1 MLVQNRQGCC
11 ATFGHHTSLALAPC
25 SRVMA
30 LAVLISSKSKYL
42 RASELEFWAPL
53 FLTLFMASACS
64 KEQAA
69 PAPRMAAIPVTVSK
83 VTQRAM
89 PVQLNAIGNVGGYT
103 VSVEAQVAGELLD
116 VHFKE
121 GDFVHQGQ
129 LLFTIDSRPYEA
141 ALAQAQAT
149 LMRDKAIAANG
160 RAQAQRVSKLL
171 ADGVVSP
178 SDADSS
184 TSAAAAA
191 EAAVAADEAA
201 LKTAQLNLEYCKIY
215 SPMDGRTGAVLVKPG
230 NLVKVADVPIVVIK
244 RLSPIPV
251 DFTVPQEY
259 LRDITKHLAARPLR
273 VEATVPNSLAP
284 PEIGKLVFVENVVDA
299 TTGTIRLRALFENSN
314 NALWPG
320 LYVKTVM
327 TLAEQS
333 NATVI
338 PSQAI
343 TAGQQGSFVY
353 VVQTDGTVAPRAV
366 VSSRNVAG
374 QAVIDKG
381 LKPGETVVT
390 DGQVRLVPGARVQI
404 RDN

>member
-1 MLVQNRQGCC
+1 MD
-11 ATFGHHTSLALAPC
+11 GHPTVLA
-25 SRVMA
+25 R
-30 LAVLISSKSKYL
+30 SKSKFL
-42 RASELEFWAPL
+42 FGSELGFWAAFFFILLAP
-53 FLTLFMASACS
+53 SGCS

-69 PAPRMAAIPVTVSK
+69 PAPRAAATPVIVSK

-89 PVQLNAIGNVGGYT
+89 PVQLTAIGNVGGYT
-103 VSVEAQVAGELLD
+103 VSVEAQVAGELLE
-116 VHFKE
+116 VHFTE
-121 GDFVHQGQ
+121 GDFVHKGQ
-129 LLFTIDSRPYEA
+129 LLFTIDPRPYEA
-141 ALAQAQAT
+141 ALAQRQAT
-149 LMRDKAIAANG
+149 LMRDKAVAANS
-160 RAQAQRVSKLL
+160 RAHAQRISKLL
-171 ADGVVSP
+171 SDGVVSP
-178 SDADSS
+178 SDAEAS

-191 EAAVAADEAA
+191 EATVAADEAE
-201 LKTAQLNLEYCKIY
+201 LNTAQLNLEYCKIY

-251 DFTVPQEY
+251 DFTLPQEY
-259 LRDITKHLAARPLR
+259 LPDIKKYLAVRPLR
-273 VEATVPNSLAP
+273 VEATVPHSSGR
-284 PEIGKLVFVENVVDA
+284 PEVGKLVFVDNAIDT
-299 TTGTIRLRALFENSN
+299 TTGTIRVRALVDNSS

-320 LYVKTVM
+320 LYVNTLV

-353 VVQTDGTVAPRAV
+353 VVQADGTVAPRAV
-366 VSSRNVAG
+366 ASSRSVEG

-404 RDN
+404 KNNLSD

>member
-1 MLVQNRQGCC
+1 
-11 ATFGHHTSLALAPC
+11 
-25 SRVMA
+25 
-30 LAVLISSKSKYL
+30 
-42 RASELEFWAPL
+42 
-53 FLTLFMASACS
+53 
-64 KEQAA
+64 
-69 PAPRMAAIPVTVSK
+69 
-83 VTQRAM
+83 M
-89 PVQLNAIGNVGGYT
+89 PVQLTAIGNVGGYT

-121 GDFVHQGQ
+121 GDFVHKGQ
-129 LLFTIDSRPYEA
+129 LLFTIDPRPYDA
-141 ALAQAQAT
+141 ALARTQAT
-149 LMRDKAIAANG
+149 LMRDKAVAANS
-160 RAQAQRVSKLL
+160 RAQAQRISKLL
-171 ADGVVSP
+171 TDGVVSP

-191 EAAVAADEAA
+191 EATVAADEAA
-201 LKTAQLNLEYCKIY
+201 LKTAQLDLEYCTIY

-259 LRDITKHLAARPLR
+259 LPAKPLR
-273 VEATVPNSLAP
+273 VEATVPNSLGP
-284 PEIGKLVFVENVVDA
+284 PEVGKLVFVENAVDA

-320 LYVKTVM
+320 LYVNTVI
-327 TLAEQS
+327 TLAEES

-343 TAGQQGSFVY
+343 TAGQQGSLVY
-353 VVQTDGTVAPRAV
+353 VVEADGTVAPRAV
-366 VSSRNVAG
+366 VSSRSVGG

-390 DGQVRLVPGARVQI
+390 DGQVRLVPGAKVQI
-404 RDN
+404 KNN

>member
-1 MLVQNRQGCC
+1 VIASSESNFPSESKLGLWAASFFILVAASGC
-11 ATFGHHTSLALAPC
+11 A
-25 SRVMA
+25 
-30 LAVLISSKSKYL
+30 
-42 RASELEFWAPL
+42 
-53 FLTLFMASACS
+53 
-64 KEQAA
+64 KEHAA
-69 PAPRMAAIPVTVSK
+69 PAPHAAAVPVTVSK

-89 PVQLNAIGNVGGYT
+89 PVQLTAIGNVGGYT

-121 GDFVHQGQ
+121 GDFVHKGQ
-129 LLFTIDSRPYEA
+129 LLFTIDPRPYEA
-141 ALAQAQAT
+141 ALAQAQAQ
-149 LMRDKAIAANG
+149 LSRDKAVAANG
-160 RAQAQRVSKLL
+160 RAQAQRISKLL
-171 ADGVVSP
+171 TDGVVSP

-191 EAAVAADEAA
+191 EATVAADEAA
-201 LKTAQLNLEYCKIY
+201 LKTAQLNLQYCNIY

-251 DFTVPQEY
+251 DFLVPQEY
-259 LRDITKHLAARPLR
+259 LPEITKRLAARPLR
-273 VEATVPNSLAP
+273 VEATVPNSSGP
-284 PEIGKLVFVENVVDA
+284 PEVGKLVFVDNAVDT
-299 TTGTIRLRALFENSN
+299 TTGTIRLRALFENSS

-320 LYVKTVM
+320 LYVNAVM
-327 TLAEQS
+327 TLSEES

-343 TAGQQGSFVY
+343 TAGQQGSLVY
-353 VVQTDGTVAPRAV
+353 VVEADGTVAPRAV
-366 VSSRNVAG
+366 VSSRSVGG

-390 DGQVRLVPGARVQI
+390 DGQVRLVPGAKIQI
-404 RDN
+404 KNN

>member
-1 MLVQNRQGCC
+1 VIG
-11 ATFGHHTSLALAPC
+11 
-25 SRVMA
+25 
-30 LAVLISSKSKYL
+30 SSESKCPF
-42 RASELEFWAPL
+42 ASELGFWA
-53 FLTLFMASACS
+53 ASFFILLAASGCS
-64 KEQAA
+64 KEHAA
-69 PAPRMAAIPVTVSK
+69 PAPRLAAIPVTVSK

-89 PVQLNAIGNVGGYT
+89 PVQLTAIGNVGGYT

-121 GDFVHQGQ
+121 GDFVHKGQ
-129 LLFTIDSRPYEA
+129 LLFTIDPRPYEA
-141 ALAQAQAT
+141 ARARSQAT
-149 LMRDKAIAANG
+149 LMRDKAVAANS
-160 RAQAQRVSKLL
+160 RAQAQRISKLL
-171 ADGVVSP
+171 TDGVVSP

-191 EAAVAADEAA
+191 EATVAADEAE
-201 LKTAQLNLEYCKIY
+201 LNTAQLNLEYCTIY

-259 LRDITKHLAARPLR
+259 LPDITKDLAAKPLR
-273 VEATVPNSLAP
+273 VEATVPNSLGPA
-284 PEIGKLVFVENVVDA
+284 EVGKLVFVENAVDA
-299 TTGTIRLRALFENSN
+299 TTGTIRLRALFENSS

-320 LYVKTVM
+320 LYVNTVI
-327 TLAEQS
+327 TLAEES

-343 TAGQQGSFVY
+343 TAGQQGSLVY
-353 VVQTDGTVAPRAV
+353 VVQADGTVAPRAV
-366 VSSRNVAG
+366 VSSRSVGG

-390 DGQVRLVPGARVQI
+390 DGQVRLVPGAKVQI
-404 RDN
+404 KNN

>member
-1 MLVQNRQGCC
+1 MD
-11 ATFGHHTSLALAPC
+11 GHPTVLA
-25 SRVMA
+25 
-30 LAVLISSKSKYL
+30 SSKSKFL
-42 RASELEFWAPL
+42 FRSELGFWAAF
-53 FLTLFMASACS
+53 FLILVAASGCS

-69 PAPRMAAIPVTVSK
+69 PAPHAAAIPVIVSK

-89 PVQLNAIGNVGGYT
+89 PVQLTAIGNVGGYT

-121 GDFVHQGQ
+121 GDFVHKGQ
-129 LLFTIDSRPYEA
+129 LLFSIDPRPYEA
-141 ALAQAQAT
+141 ALAQVQAT
-149 LMRDKAIAANG
+149 LMRDKAVAANSRA
-160 RAQAQRVSKLL
+160 RAQRLAKLL
-171 ADGVVSP
+171 SDGVVSP
-178 SDADSS
+178 SDADASS
-184 TSAAAAA
+184 SAAAAA
-191 EAAVAADEAA
+191 EATVAANEAA
-201 LKTAQLNLEYCKIY
+201 LKTAQVNLEYCKIY

-259 LRDITKHLAARPLR
+259 LPDVKKYLAARPLR
-273 VEATVPNSLAP
+273 VEATVPNSSGR
-284 PEIGKLVFVENVVDA
+284 PEVGKLVFVDNAIDT
-299 TTGTIRLRALFENSN
+299 TTGTIRVRALFDNSS

-320 LYVKTVM
+320 LYVNTLM

-353 VVQTDGTVAPRAV
+353 VVQADGTVAPRAV
-366 VSSRNVAG
+366 ASSRSVEG

-404 RDN
+404 KNNLSD